1 MEQFLRRLKERN
13 YQKRKVAIIENGSW
27 APSAGKCMKDL
38 LQEMKDIEIVQPVIT
53 IKSRMKTE
61 NLAELEELASKL

>member
-38 LQEMKDIEIVQPVIT
+38 LQEMKDIEVVEPVVT

>member
-1 MEQFLRRLKERN
+1 
-13 YQKRKVAIIENGSW
+13 
-27 APSAGKCMKDL
+27 MKDL
-38 LQEMKDIEIVQPVIT
+38 LQEMKDIEVVEPVVT